1 MAQDPKIIY
10 KTTDP
15 KVQKI
20 LDTAN
25 GVNMTP
31 NVSEVEAKQVRDNML
46 KKQKNIVESSK
57 KINDSTTSL
66 KPKSNLKELTYAVT
80 APISSQSKPSSL
92 DAATEFAKS
101 LQKKAKDY
109 KKSESISKQLK
120 SRGENLIGSDARLG
134 EGHGVIGAINNGVK
148 NFRENTYTK
157 EGREAAG
164 LGGVDN
170 LLTKIKN
177 LINN

>member
-31 NVSEVEAKQVRDNML
+31 NVSEVEAKQVRDKML

-66 KPKSNLKELTYAVT
+66 NPRLILKNWHML
-80 APISSQSKPSSL
+80 
-92 DAATEFAKS
+92 
-101 LQKKAKDY
+101 
-109 KKSESISKQLK
+109 
-120 SRGENLIGSDARLG
+120 
-134 EGHGVIGAINNGVK
+134 
-148 NFRENTYTK
+148 
-157 EGREAAG
+157 
-164 LGGVDN
+164 
-170 LLTKIKN
+170 
-177 LINN
+177 

>member
-31 NVSEVEAKQVRDNML
+31 NVSEVEAKQVRDKML

-66 KPKSNLKELTYAVT
+66 NPRLILK
-80 APISSQSKPSSL
+80 
-92 DAATEFAKS
+92 
-101 LQKKAKDY
+101 
-109 KKSESISKQLK
+109 
-120 SRGENLIGSDARLG
+120 N
-134 EGHGVIGAINNGVK
+134 
-148 NFRENTYTK
+148 
-157 EGREAAG
+157 
-164 LGGVDN
+164 
-170 LLTKIKN
+170 
-177 LINN
+177 